1 MYTRKNLVLQNTV
14 LFYTEFYSAR
24 RERVVFRDE
33 AGSCIVG
40 HIASCTT
47 SPTREVQVWT
57 RQYVCDRL

>member
-47 SPTREVQVWT
+47 SPTREVQV
-57 RQYVCDRL
+57 